1 MNDDGG
7 SYLYQRS
14 GETATAFAA
23 QLSEPSIV
31 RFLFGGDD
39 EEETYD
45 PWNQHNWDV
54 IPTIP
59 HFTGMLS
66 LLGSGWIIS
75 KVLSDAKRREHVYHR
90 IMLVLS
96 TFDFFLS
103 FWMFMAKW
111 AHPTNQGVSKWND
124 PDCPQCH
131 GTVGTCEAS
140 GFFIMLGTIAIP
152 LYNVALSVYYYL
164 VICKGCTEQSLKCNF
179 EKYIHIAIPMV
190 SLVLATIPLPLDLY
204 NPFFF
209 YCYISP
215 FDYDPDTQSFGRGT
229 LLGTRVYILMVFFI
243 VMVSGIFMAVAM
255 TSICVKVLRQ
265 EQRSRRYE
273 EAFLN
278 QQRHCVRREIP
289 RRRRSNSTRSR
300 STAVVIRALLYT
312 VPFYLTWIIPICQ
325 LTIGHICITTRIISC
340 PGPGTTYFLQ
350 TWAAVFMPLQGF
362 FNAIIYDVFPYFTK
376 RRKKNDSDSN
386 SSLTQLFASERFSGV
401 RRSNRS
407 LVTLKGK
414 ASNLFKVKK
423 DDSNLKLSSDKM
435 QNPVDS
441 NELNEIDLVGDQES
455 SERVASH
462 DSNTQIEEQN
472 NEEVNQNMKT
482 NDINNEHDEMDENK
496 GGELVKGAMMGE
508 ESV

>member
-23 QLSEPSIV
+23 QLSEPSII

-45 PWNQHNWDV
+45 PWKQHNWDV
-54 IPTIP
+54 ISTIP

-164 VICKGCTEQSLKCNF
+164 VICKGWKEEALKSSF
-179 EKYIHIAIPMV
+179 EKYVHVAIITS
-190 SLVLATIPLPLDLY
+190 SLVLALIPIPLELY
-204 NPFFF
+204 NPYNFF
-209 YCYISP
+209 CYVSATNL
-215 FDYDPDTQSFGRGT
+215 DPETNTFERGT
-229 LLGTRVYILMVFFI
+229 LRGTRFYLFFSFGLIVVSALLVAIILVRIYFK
-243 VMVSGIFMAVAM
+243 
-255 TSICVKVLRQ
+255 VKQV
-265 EQRSRRYE
+265 EKRSSMYE
-273 EAFLN
+273 EASTN
-278 QQRHCVRREIP
+278 QRRPSIKKQAS
-289 RRRRSNSTRSR
+289 RNLRSSNARSR
-300 STAVVIRALLYT
+300 SNAVAIRALLYT
-312 VPFYLTWIIPICQ
+312 VPFYLTWIIP
-325 LTIGHICITTRIISC
+325 SS
-340 PGPGTTYFLQ
+340 YFLIAHMCFSQ
-350 TWAAVFMPLQGF
+350 MIETCFLGPRSTYVLQVWTAVFMPLQGF
-362 FNAIIYDVFPYFTK
+362 FNAIIYDAIPYFLK
-376 RRKKNDSDSN
+376 RRRKKAGSTELSTE
-386 SSLTQLFASERFSGV
+386 SVKETPRRLSGQFKKL
-401 RRSNRS
+401 SGS
-407 LVTLKGK
+407 FKK
-414 ASNLFKVKK
+414 MIPNLFP
-423 DDSNLKLSSDKM
+423 DNASGDISS
-435 QNPVDS
+435 PDS
-441 NELNEIDLVGDQES
+441 NESNTLDLVLGHESGPMSTNENNFPCHNEDDGGKDEQEF
-455 SERVASH
+455 E
-462 DSNTQIEEQN
+462 
-472 NEEVNQNMKT
+472 
-482 NDINNEHDEMDENK
+482 K
-496 GGELVKGAMMGE
+496 GWGGGTV
-508 ESV
+508 